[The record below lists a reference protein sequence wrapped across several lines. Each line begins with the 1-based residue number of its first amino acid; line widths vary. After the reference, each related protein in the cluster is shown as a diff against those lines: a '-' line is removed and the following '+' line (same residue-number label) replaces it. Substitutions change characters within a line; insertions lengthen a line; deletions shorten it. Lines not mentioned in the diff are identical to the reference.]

1 MGTNS
6 QQPRVLAPSALPPA
20 LRCRADAD
28 PTLAFTVRGNAD
40 LLTNRL
46 IGFFCSESAPG
57 DAILSTYDL
66 ALALR
71 DADHTFIGGF
81 QSPMEKEFLTF
92 VLRGTASVIICP
104 ARSIARM
111 RLPAT
116 WRTPLQTGRLL
127 LLSPFPDKT
136 RRPTRQTAT
145 QRNALVADMATSLL
159 VPHAAPGGK
168 VERLCEDALARGKAV
183 FTMCPNTGRLPKQGA
198 QDIHIEGLAA
208 TLASMPSRHMAGAIP
223 L

>member
-1 MGTNS
+1 MAAALPS
-6 QQPRVLAPSALPPA
+6 PRILAPSCLPPA
-20 LRCRADAD
+20 LRPYSEAD
-28 PTLAFTVRGNAD
+28 PATKFTVRGNAD

-71 DADHTFIGGF
+71 DADLTFIGGF

-92 VLRGTASVIICP
+92 ILRGTASVIVCP
-104 ARSIARM
+104 ARSITRM

-116 WRTPLQTGRLL
+116 WRTPLETGRLL
-127 LLSPFPDKT
+127 LLSPFPEKI
-136 RRPTRQTAT
+136 RRPTHQTAT

-168 VERLCEDALARGKAV
+168 VERLCEDALGRARAV
-183 FTMCPNTGRLPKQGA
+183 YTLTGLNSRMAELGATKCPVAALPS
-198 QDIHIEGLAA
+198 LLTAA
-208 TLASMPSRHMAGAIP
+208 P
-223 L
+223 